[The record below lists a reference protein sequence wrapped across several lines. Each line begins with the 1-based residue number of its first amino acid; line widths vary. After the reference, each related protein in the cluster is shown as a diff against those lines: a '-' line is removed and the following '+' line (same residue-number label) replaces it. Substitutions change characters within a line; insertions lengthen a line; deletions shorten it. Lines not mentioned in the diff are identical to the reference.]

1 MQPSHSIPRIGILI
15 SGSGSNLQ
23 AIIDHQKSHS
33 NLYEIALVI
42 SNKADAYGLQR
53 AKNVNIPTRVIDH
66 TQYDSREAFDAKLQ
80 QALEE
85 AKIDFVVLAGFMRIL
100 SHDFTQH
107 FLGKMIN
114 IHPSL
119 LPKYTGL
126 HTHQRALDAGDK
138 EHGLSIHF
146 VTPELD
152 GGPVIL
158 QAKVAIDESDTEASL
173 KEKVHQQEHIAY
185 PKVIEWFAL
194 GRLSFK
200 DNQAWFDQKVLKK
213 PQVLS
218 QPISANN

>member
-1 MQPSHSIPRIGILI
+1 MQKPHSILRIGVLI

-23 AIIDHQKSHS
+23 AIIDHQKLHS

-42 SNKADAYGLQR
+42 SNKADAYGLVR
-53 AKNVNIPTRVIDH
+53 AKNANIPTMIIDH
-66 TQYDSREAFDAKLQ
+66 TQYNEREAFDAKLQ
-80 QALEE
+80 QALED
-85 AKIDFVVLAGFMRIL
+85 AKIDFIVLAGFMRIL
-100 SHDFTQH
+100 SKGFTQH

-126 HTHQRALDAGDK
+126 NTHQRALDAGDK

-158 QAKVAIDESDTEASL
+158 QAVVKIDPNETETSL
-173 KEKVHQQEHIAY
+173 REKVHQQEHIAY
-185 PKVIEWFAL
+185 PLVIEWFAL

-200 DNQAWFDQKVLKK
+200 DNQAWLDQKILKQ

-218 QPISANN
+218 QTTA